1 MDTLEGLLYFE
12 TCKGIENW
20 CLAVEDP
27 KDKTKTKIFRCKD
40 QEAGDP
46 DRKFSKKRGGAWKF
60 KAYKF
65 NGKIEIVKTYERS
78 LHEIWNYLPENS
90 FRCFPSMSR
99 MHYNIWMALMN

>member
-40 QEAGDP
+40 QEARDP

-65 NGKIEIVKTYERS
+65 NGRIEKVETVNRPLRS
-78 LHEIWNYLPENS
+78 IWNDLPENS
-90 FRCFPSMSR
+90 FHCFPLSELKKLDR
-99 MHYNIWMALMN
+99 WTD

>member
-1 MDTLEGLLYFE
+1 MDTLEGLLYLE

-27 KDKTKTKIFRCKD
+27 KDKTKTKIFRCKN

-65 NGKIEIVKTYERS
+65 NGNIEKIETVNQSLRS
-78 LHEIWNYLPENS
+78 IWNDLPENS
-90 FRCFPSMSR
+90 FCCFPLSELKKLDR
-99 MHYNIWMALMN
+99 WTD

>member
-1 MDTLEGLLYFE
+1 MDTLKGLLYFE

-27 KDKTKTKIFRCKD
+27 QDKARTKIFKCKG
-40 QEAGDP
+40 QEAGNP

-65 NGKIEIVKTYERS
+65 NGRIEKIETVNRS
-78 LHEIWNYLPENS
+78 LHSIWDNLPEDS
-90 FRCFPSMSR
+90 FRQFQITELR
-99 MHYNIWMALMN
+99 KIEGWTD